1 MDEDTQHEPPGLGA
15 RDLLSLGGMLVGCVV
30 LGMVVGLGLDAWLG
44 TSPALVFTGT
54 MLGVV
59 GAAVAFWTRIRSY
72 LRR

>member
-1 MDEDTQHEPPGLGA
+1 VDDAPHEPPSLGA

-30 LGMVVGLGLDAWLG
+30 IGMVVGLALDSWLG

-59 GAAVAFWTRIRSY
+59 AAAVAFWTRIRSY